1 MRLVFFF
8 YFLTLVPFTVNA
20 APEATIK
27 PVPIQTKE
35 GPATQPDRA
44 ETETLQTTPAP
55 EGLVLIRTRKASS
68 SNGSTNF
75 GLGSAVGQFDKDKE
89 TQSVLIYQIQRTQF
103 NSDETSHEFGLAL
116 VSNGLFS
123 LDWGLKIPCCF
134 TSAAGSLSPFYK
146 FGVAGFFAPK
156 DALGNF
162 IDYQRYFVQGSVGLD
177 DLFLPKRAWH
187 LELGGR
193 AGYPGTQLFLQILYA
208 IPD

>member
-1 MRLVFFF
+1 MRLAFFF
-8 YFLTLVPFTVNA
+8 YFLTLVPFTANA

-27 PVPIQTKE
+27 PAPIQTKE
-35 GPATQPDRA
+35 GPAANPDQVEA
-44 ETETLQTTPAP
+44 ETLQTTPAP
-55 EGLVLIRTRKASS
+55 EGLVFIRNRKTSAAT
-68 SNGSTNF
+68 GSTNL

-89 TQSVLIYQIQRTQF
+89 TQSVLTYHIQRTQF

-134 TSAAGSLSPFYK
+134 TSAAGPLSPFYK
-146 FGVAGFFAPK
+146 FGVAGFFAPQ

-162 IDYQRYFVQGSVGLD
+162 IDYQRYFVQGSIGLD
-177 DLFLPKRAWH
+177 DLWLPKRTWH

-193 AGYPGTQLFLQILYA
+193 AGYPGSQLFLQIYYA